1 MSVRIGTFLAVLL
14 TTLAAS
20 ANPASGPPPEPG
32 GLDSVHGCRLVY
44 ERYIPAAGSQRGVE
58 VLLAHGF
65 RRDLETMRGWARHW
79 RSLGIATTVM
89 TLCNSTWFNGRH
101 ARNADDLQALA
112 TALAI
117 ERPVYAGFS
126 AGGLAAYLAAARD
139 PRTLAYLGLD
149 AVDSGQLALEVEE
162 PPRIPMLFITA
173 GRSACNAR
181 GNFAEVI
188 ARHEQGVSLPVRGA
202 SHCDFEWPYDKRCR
216 LACGSGTEE
225 SRQLIREAA
234 SDWLL
239 DLAGAQTNRQPMR

>member
-1 MSVRIGTFLAVLL
+1 MSVASTGATCEPSLQTGRSRVPFRVEMSVRIGTFLAGLL

-32 GLDSVHGCRLVY
+32 CLDSVHGCRLVY

-112 TALAI
+112 TEFHAYYNSQQFLVDDENLRNTRLNLI
-117 ERPVYAGFS
+117 ESARIVL
-126 AGGLAAYLAAARD
+126 AGGLALLGIAA
-139 PRTLAYLGLD
+139 P
-149 AVDSGQLALEVEE
+149 
-162 PPRIPMLFITA
+162 
-173 GRSACNAR
+173 
-181 GNFAEVI
+181 
-188 ARHEQGVSLPVRGA
+188 
-202 SHCDFEWPYDKRCR
+202 
-216 LACGSGTEE
+216 E
-225 SRQLIREAA
+225 S
-234 SDWLL
+234 
-239 DLAGAQTNRQPMR
+239 M